1 MNKGRTILPLVVAW
15 ILSYCFAGAAPQ
27 DTPGA
32 KEIGRT
38 TERELNVVLS
48 SSFGTLIISRGESEK
63 IFTVETAH
71 SGADQ
76 LTNIEYSIRNRIG
89 YADLTLGDV
98 KKQGNEKKK
107 SFKISDFDKGK
118 WYVRFSDAVPI
129 SFDVELGVG
138 RGDFNLSGLQVKDFN
153 LSAGASDVTLSFDE
167 PNKARIEN
175 INIESGVSK
184 FDARNLGN
192 ANFRHFRFQGGLGAY
207 TLDFSGALS
216 REVDVDIEVG
226 MGMLTIIVP
235 QDVGARVY
243 YEKSWVSRLD
253 CDRDFRSSAENEYT
267 TDNYTSSTGRMNIK
281 IDSGMGSIKIRRR

>member
-1 MNKGRTILPLVVAW
+1 MNRGRTILAVAGAV
-15 ILSYCFAGAAPQ
+15 LCSCAGAASQ
-27 DTPGA
+27 DHSGA

-48 SSFGTLIISRGESEK
+48 SSFGTFLISRGESEK
-63 IFTVETAH
+63 IFVVETA
-71 SGADQ
+71 GPQADP
-76 LTNIEYSIRNRIG
+76 LTNLEYSIRNRVG
-89 YADLTLGDV
+89 YADITLGDV
-98 KKQGNEKKK
+98 KNEGGGKKK
-107 SFKISDFDKGK
+107 SFKIGDFNKGK
-118 WYVRFSDAVPI
+118 WYIRFSDAVPI

-175 INIESGVSK
+175 ISIESGVSK
-184 FDARNLGN
+184 FDGRNLGN

-207 TLDFSGALS
+207 TLDFGGALNG
-216 REVDVDIEVG
+216 EVDVDIEVG
-226 MGMLTIIVP
+226 MGVLTIIVP
-235 QDVGARVY
+235 QDVGAKVY

-253 CDRDFRSSAENEYT
+253 CDHDFRSSAENEYL
-267 TDNYTSSTGRMNIK
+267 TDNYSTSTGRMNIR

>member
-1 MNKGRTILPLVVAW
+1 MNRGRIIPALAVSGAIICGV
-15 ILSYCFAGAAPQ
+15 AGAAPQ
-27 DTPGA
+27 DHSGA

-48 SSFGTLIISRGESEK
+48 SSFGTFLISRGESEK
-63 IFTVETAH
+63 IFTVETAG
-71 SGADQ
+71 SEAEP
-76 LTNIEYSIRNRIG
+76 LTNLEYSIRNRVG
-89 YADLTLGDV
+89 YADITLGDV
-98 KKQGNEKKK
+98 KREGGERKK
-107 SFKISDFDKGK
+107 SFRLGDFNKGK
-118 WYVRFSDAVPI
+118 WYIRFSDAVPI

-207 TLDFSGALS
+207 TLDFGGALNG
-216 REVDVDIEVG
+216 EVDVDLEVG
-226 MGMLTIIVP
+226 MGVLTIIVP
-235 QDVGARVY
+235 KEIGAKVY
-243 YEKSWVSRLD
+243 YEKSWASRLD
-253 CDRDFRSSAENEYT
+253 CDRDFRSSAENEYL
-267 TDNYTSSTGRMNIK
+267 TDNYASSAGRMNIR

>member
-1 MNKGRTILPLVVAW
+1 MNHGRTIPALAVAGAV
-15 ILSYCFAGAAPQ
+15 LCGFAGAIPQ
-27 DTPGA
+27 DRPGA

-48 SSFGTLIISRGESEK
+48 SSFGTFLISRGESEK
-63 IFTVETAH
+63 ILVVETA
-71 SGADQ
+71 GPETEP
-76 LTNIEYSIRNRIG
+76 LTNLEYAIRNRVG

-98 KKQGNEKKK
+98 KDREGEKKK
-107 SFKISDFDKGK
+107 RSFKIGDFNKGK
-118 WYVRFSDAVPI
+118 WYIRFSDAVPI

-167 PNKARIEN
+167 PNKSRIEN

-207 TLDFSGALS
+207 TLDFGGALNG
-216 REVDVDIEVG
+216 EVDVDIEVG
-226 MGMLTIIVP
+226 MGVLTIIVP
-235 QDVGARVY
+235 QDVGAKVY

-253 CDRDFRSSAENEYT
+253 CDRDFRSSAENTSPT
-267 TDNYTSSTGRMNIK
+267 TIPAVPAR
-281 IDSGMGSIKIRRR
+281 

>member
-1 MNKGRTILPLVVAW
+1 MNHGRAITALAVAW
-15 ILSYCFAGAAPQ
+15 TIVCGYAGAAPQ
-27 DTPGA
+27 DRPGV

-48 SSFGTLIISRGESEK
+48 SSFGTFLISRGESEK
-63 IFTVETAH
+63 IFVVETAG
-71 SGADQ
+71 SQADL
-76 LTNIEYSIRNRIG
+76 LTNLEYSIRNRVG

-98 KKQGNEKKK
+98 KNEGGEKKR
-107 SFKISDFDKGK
+107 SFRIGDFNKGK
-118 WYVRFSDAVPI
+118 WYIRFSDAVPI

-207 TLDFSGALS
+207 TLDFGGALNG
-216 REVDVDIEVG
+216 EVDVDIEVG
-226 MGMLTIIVP
+226 MGVLTIIVP
-235 QDVGARVY
+235 QDVGAKVF

-253 CDRDFRSSAENEYT
+253 CDHDFRSSAENEYL
-267 TDNYTSSTGRMNIK
+267 TDNYSSSASRMNIK

>member
-1 MNKGRTILPLVVAW
+1 MRHDRTILIFAAVWTV
-15 ILSYCFAGAAPQ
+15 LSSGAGAAPQ
-27 DTPGA
+27 DATGP

-48 SSFGTLIISRGESEK
+48 SSFGTFLISRGESEK
-63 IFTVETAH
+63 ILVVETA
-71 SGADQ
+71 SEKADP
-76 LTNIEYSIRNRIG
+76 LTNLDYAIRNRVG

-98 KKQGNEKKK
+98 KKEGSEKKK
-107 SFKISDFDKGK
+107 AFKLGDFNKGK
-118 WYVRFSDAVPI
+118 WYIRCSDAVPI

-167 PNKARIEN
+167 PNKTRLEN

-184 FDARNLGN
+184 FDGRNLGN
-192 ANFRHFRFQGGLGAY
+192 ANFRHFRFQGGVGSY
-207 TLDFSGALS
+207 TLDFGGTLSG
-216 REVDVDIEVG
+216 EVDADIEVG
-226 MGMLTIIVP
+226 MGVLTIIVP
-235 QDVGARVY
+235 QEIGARVY

-253 CDRDFRSSAENEYT
+253 CDRDFHTSAENEYL
-267 TDNYTSSTGRMNIK
+267 TDNYNSSAGRMNIR

>member
-1 MNKGRTILPLVVAW
+1 MNQGRAITALAVAWTILCG
-15 ILSYCFAGAAPQ
+15 YAGAAPQ
-27 DTPGA
+27 DRPGV

-48 SSFGTLIISRGESEK
+48 SSFGTFLISRGESEK
-63 IFTVETAH
+63 IFVVETAG
-71 SGADQ
+71 SQADP
-76 LTNIEYSIRNRIG
+76 LTNLEYSIRNRVG

-98 KKQGNEKKK
+98 KNEGGEKKK
-107 SFKISDFDKGK
+107 SFRIGDFNKGK
-118 WYVRFSDAVPI
+118 WYIRFSDAVPI

-207 TLDFSGALS
+207 TLDFGGALNG
-216 REVDVDIEVG
+216 EVDVDIEVG
-226 MGMLTIIVP
+226 MGVLTIIVP
-235 QDVGARVY
+235 QDVGAKVY

-253 CDRDFRSSAENEYT
+253 CDRDFRSSAENEYL
-267 TDNYTSSTGRMNIK
+267 TDNYSSSAGRMNIK